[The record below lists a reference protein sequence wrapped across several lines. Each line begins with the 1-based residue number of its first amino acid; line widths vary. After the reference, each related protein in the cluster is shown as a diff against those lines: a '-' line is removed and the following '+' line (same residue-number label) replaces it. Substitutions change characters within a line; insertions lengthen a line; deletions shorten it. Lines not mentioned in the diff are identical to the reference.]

1 MTTSIMGLTWLPWP
15 GPEGTKVFH
24 AWIKAAGRRATMP
37 TVMIMD
43 MPLPMPRSVI

>member
-1 MTTSIMGLTWLPWP
+1 MGFTWLLWP
-15 GPEGTKVFH
+15 ASEGTNVFH

-37 TVMIMD
+37 TVMMSD